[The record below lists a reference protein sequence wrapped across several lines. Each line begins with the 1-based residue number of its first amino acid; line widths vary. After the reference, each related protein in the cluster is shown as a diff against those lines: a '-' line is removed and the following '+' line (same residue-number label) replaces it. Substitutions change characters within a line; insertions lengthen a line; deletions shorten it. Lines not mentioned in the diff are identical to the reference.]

1 MQGNLL
7 YVNARVKSLEN
18 SMLTQ
23 VQLSRL
29 IDADS
34 VSDAFKILQECGYG
48 QGAAVEDFRSYEH
61 IIAEREREATGFFKE
76 NLIEKT
82 GLDAVIVRNDYHNAK
97 VLIKAKYMRLDKVE
111 DMLLPDGLYSSAKMK
126 EDIFNDDYSALPD
139 NMAEAL
145 DGIDVAFADGN
156 RSPRYIDVSL
166 DRAMY
171 KDMWA
176 RVKKYKQQVLVDW
189 LTFTVDTDN
198 LSAFIRSKK
207 LGLDLAYFKDGFI
220 DGGKLNYDWYAPLF
234 DVSADAFREKAK
246 YTDYGELCA
255 AALEKNG
262 LVSFETAVD
271 NRINKMFKDNK
282 YDLFSVAPIVGY
294 YLGQLTEIKVVKL
307 AVSAVKNKLDR
318 ALLRQR
324 LRELYA

>member
-18 SMLTQ
+18 NMLSQ

-48 QGAAVEDFRSYEH
+48 QGVAIEDFRSYEH
-61 IIAEREREATGFFKE
+61 IIAEREREATRFFKE

-97 VLIKAKYMRLDKVE
+97 VLIKAKYMRLDNVE

-126 EDIFNDDYSALPD
+126 DDIFNDDYAALPEK
-139 NMAEAL
+139 MAEAL

-176 RVKKYKQQVLVDW
+176 RVKKYKQQVLIDW

-220 DGGKLNYDWYAPLF
+220 YGGRLSYDWYAPLF
-234 DVSADAFREKAK
+234 DASADAFREKAK

-307 AVSAVKNKLDR
+307 AVSALKNNLDR